1 MSGTIL
7 LIGMI
12 VCGLLNVTPWSLL
25 PGAVAAAF
33 IGIHNPPEKAET
45 AKNRG
50 NYSKIIMSSLPLHLV
65 LVGIFYGVGWGVSLL
80 FD

>member
-12 VCGLLNVTPWSLL
+12 VCGLLNVTPWVLL

-33 IGIHNPPEKAET
+33 IGIHNPPEKGET
-45 AKNRG
+45 AKIRG
-50 NYSKIIMSSLPLHLV
+50 YYWKIIMSSLPLHLV
-65 LVGIFYGVGWGVSLL
+65 LVGIFNGVGWAVSSL